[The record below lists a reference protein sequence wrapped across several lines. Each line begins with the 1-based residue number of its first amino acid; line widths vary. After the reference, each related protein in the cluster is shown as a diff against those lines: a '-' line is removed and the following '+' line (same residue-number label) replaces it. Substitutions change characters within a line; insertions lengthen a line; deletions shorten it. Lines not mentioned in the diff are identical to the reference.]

1 MKTVQNKEE
10 VFRTFEAYY
19 REEIY
24 SFGVKKIGIFGSFV
38 KRKQKGDSDVDVLVE
53 FEEGKKTY
61 RNFIRLAYFLEKLLG
76 RRVELITPEGLSPY
90 IKPHILKE
98 IEYAKISA

>member
-10 VFRTFEAYY
+10 VFRTFEAY

-24 SFGVKKIGIFGSFV
+24 SFGVKRIGIFGSFA
-38 KRKQKGDSDVDVLVE
+38 KRKQKKDSDVDVLVE

-61 RNFIRLAYFLEKLLG
+61 RNFIKLVYFLEELLG